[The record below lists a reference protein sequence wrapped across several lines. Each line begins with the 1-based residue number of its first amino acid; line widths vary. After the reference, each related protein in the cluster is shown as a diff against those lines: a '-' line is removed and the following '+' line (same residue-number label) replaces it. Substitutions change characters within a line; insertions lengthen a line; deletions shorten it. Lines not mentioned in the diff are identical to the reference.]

1 MIVAD
6 AVVKQALDNI
16 HNKINLNLNN
26 NINLAKNKTYKIRG
40 LQVVKEYLEKWGI
53 LISET
58 CDENKINLN
67 INANTE
73 TKNQAKNIEIISDM
87 AKIAN
92 KKMPVYGKDRL
103 FALFLDVYPEFLR
116 QKATDDFKRWIN
128 GPESKRD
135 IERLLSIPGIEGLF
149 CMDGID
155 EKTDKCIEEHVF
167 NIIKSL

>member
-1 MIVAD
+1 MATD
-6 AVVKQALDNI
+6 EVKNALDKI
-16 HNKINLNLNN
+16 HADLGINKNVILH
-26 NINLAKNKTYKIRG
+26 KEDRTYKIRG

-58 CDENKINLN
+58 CDENKVNLN

-92 KKMPVYGKDRL
+92 KKMPIYGKDRL

-116 QKATDDFKRWIN
+116 QKATDDFKQWIN
-128 GPESKRD
+128 NPGIKKD
-135 IERLLSIPGIEGLF
+135 IDGLLSIPGIEGLF
-149 CMDGID
+149 CVNGIN
-155 EKTDKCIEEHVF
+155 EETDKCIEEYVSS
-167 NIIKSL
+167 IIKSL

>member
-1 MIVAD
+1 MANGE
-6 AVVKQALDNI
+6 VKVS
-16 HNKINLNLNN
+16 NKGLFDENGKLILHN
-26 NINLAKNKTYKIRG
+26 NITQPENKTYKIRG

-58 CDENKINLN
+58 CDENKVNLN

-128 GPESKRD
+128 SPGIKKD
-135 IERLLSIPGIEGLF
+135 IDGLLSIPGIEGLF

-155 EKTDKCIEEHVF
+155 EKTDKHIEEYVSG
-167 NIIKSL
+167 IIKSL